1 MGQYIDTDTL
11 LFFLETCECDGYD
24 KETLSRI
31 RDFVKQQSNVIESI
45 YSREALGWTNSGS
58 LLPED
63 MSSDRKLEDRM
74 FLIQLSNGRQQM
86 VQRLYKRRSSTVMR
100 YIWTD
105 NNCWYDDDDVVEWA
119 ELEV

>member
-1 MGQYIDTDTL
+1 MEQYIDTDTL

-24 KETLSRI
+24 KETLRKI
-31 RDFVKQQSNVIESI
+31 RYFVEQKSEVIESI

-86 VQRLYKRRSSTVMR
+86 VQRLYKRRSSTVIR